1 MNTVIKYLVIAVA
14 FYCSI
19 NWLADNPNI
28 IVDFRDK
35 MNEIMGASVD
45 KTKDIIKEK
54 TK

>member
-1 MNTVIKYLVIAVA
+1 MNTIIKYLVIAVA

-35 MNEIMGASVD
+35 MNEVIGIGTD
-45 KTKDIIKEK
+45 KAKGIIKEK

>member
-1 MNTVIKYLVIAVA
+1 MNTVIKYLVIVIA

-19 NWLADNPNI
+19 NWLADNPNV

-35 MNEIMGASVD
+35 MNEVVGFSVD
-45 KTKDIIKEK
+45 KTKGIIKEK

>member
-1 MNTVIKYLVIAVA
+1 MNTFIKYLVMAVA

-35 MNEIMGASVD
+35 MNEIIGVGTEKA
-45 KTKDIIKEK
+45 KEVVK
-54 TK
+54 ENTE